1 MECLTA
7 ERPDR
12 DPVSRLSLEGNVTP
26 EPQHQIRVANQHHRP
41 VMRKG
46 RKRMHGGE
54 RVIEPAFKEAETN
67 DQRRANPRQ
76 AFLEIRVVL
85 TGQRQLRQVIR
96 QRSGGIHVAND
107 QVRPPADLQQR
118 IRPAIGRDQRP

>member
-54 RVIEPAFKEAETN
+54 RVIKPAFKEAETD

-76 AFLEIRVVL
+76 AFLEISIVL
-85 TGQRQLRQVIR
+85 TGQRQFWQVIR
-96 QRSGGIHVAND
+96 QGSGGIHVAND

-118 IRPAIGRDQRP
+118 IRPAIRRDQRP